1 MSFNV
6 PLAES
11 LPDISYVR
19 ANFAPLEQ
27 LCANRSEFVDD
38 VMSWVHA
45 RAFPLPTYL
54 LEEPGGSTLLMYPPD
69 VFALVDE
76 AGGIELLAAS
86 FQERFRRADVD
97 GKFDAAA
104 EMTGY
109 LSGRY
114 GACLQHVTPE
124 NIVSKET
131 LVREITSMLVSPQP
145 GDARWTQTLLQRVD
159 ALDTLER
166 PFAECD
172 RRFFGGPTSRD
183 RCITAPRALYLEIG
197 S

>member
-76 AGGIELLAAS
+76 AVQGVRRRSRVDKPFGNAADQAEATDFAQRNEPRASLSRSLAGVRRGSRLDSLA
-86 FQERFRRADVD
+86 ERVCR
-97 GKFDAAA
+97 
-104 EMTGY
+104 
-109 LSGRY
+109 
-114 GACLQHVTPE
+114 
-124 NIVSKET
+124 
-131 LVREITSMLVSPQP
+131 
-145 GDARWTQTLLQRVD
+145 QTLLQLQRVD

-183 RCITAPRALYLEIG
+183 RCITAPRALYLQIE